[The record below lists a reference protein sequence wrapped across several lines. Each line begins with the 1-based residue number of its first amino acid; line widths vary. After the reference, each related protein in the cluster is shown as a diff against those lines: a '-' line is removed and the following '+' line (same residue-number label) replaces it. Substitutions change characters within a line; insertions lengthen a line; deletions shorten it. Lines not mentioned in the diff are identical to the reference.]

1 MSRALGLACIV
12 AAVSVARPGGVV
24 DATAAADSSAARTA
38 RSASVTEIP
47 LQRLSP
53 IAVYGPSGGVSL
65 GEPIAVAVDQS
76 GEAVVADGA
85 PGRLIAFGAGGEKT
99 LEFERPAAPGFHP
112 TDLVRYGFFV
122 YAIDDT
128 ERDLL
133 RFDNQG
139 AYRDVLLDFD
149 QLDGMRRVSP
159 YGMAIDAQGRLAITD
174 VENHQVLLVTT
185 YLTLDAAF
193 GNYGAYPGQLDTPA
207 GVAFDERGDIVV
219 ADSGNRRIQVFSD
232 SGQLRLV
239 VPVAGETNPLRGPRR
254 VTVGPEGSFFVADP
268 EAGRVFVFNRDGRI
282 ERELVPAG
290 PEGRPEGRFQ
300 PTDLEILRD
309 GRLFV
314 TDAGARALYVFE
326 VK

>member
-1 MSRALGLACIV
+1 MSRALRIVCIV
-12 AAVSVARPGGVV
+12 AAGMVALPGGIVDSSVAG
-24 DATAAADSSAARTA
+24 DS
-38 RSASVTEIP
+38 SVTESP
-47 LQRLSP
+47 PQRLSP
-53 IAVYGPSGGVSL
+53 LAVYGISGGMSL
-65 GEPIAVAVDQS
+65 GDPIAIAVDLS
-76 GEAVVADGA
+76 GDAVVADGA
-85 PGRLIAFGAGGEKT
+85 PGRLIAFGAGGQKT
-99 LEFERPAAPGFHP
+99 LEFERPDLAGFHP

-128 ERDLL
+128 ERELL

-139 AYRDVLLDFD
+139 AYRDVLLDFN
-149 QLDGMRRVSP
+149 QLTGTRRVSP

-174 VENHQVLLVTT
+174 VENHQVLLITN

-193 GNYGAYPGQLDTPA
+193 GNYGAYPGQLDTPT

-232 SGQLRLV
+232 AGLLRLV
-239 VPVAGETNPLRGPRR
+239 VPVAGESNPLRGPRR
-254 VTVGPEGSFFVADP
+254 VTVGPEGAFFVADP

-282 ERELVPAG
+282 EREFVPAG
-290 PEGRPEGRFQ
+290 PEGRPEGRFR